1 MYLSNDSEDRY
12 ITSIH
17 QWSPIVKKSII
28 AILAGLLVLTPL
40 AAQAG
45 PIQNRI
51 NHQQQRTYAGVKNG
65 SVSPQEFRQ
74 IERGEDNIE
83 AARIRAI
90 RSGGKLTQVEKNRLN
105 HRLNKL
111 SKTIYHDK
119 HN

>member
-1 MYLSNDSEDRY
+1 MN
-12 ITSIH
+12 
-17 QWSPIVKKSII
+17 KSII

-51 NHQQQRTYAGVKNG
+51 NHQEQRIYSGVKHG
-65 SVSPQEFRQ
+65 SISPKEYRQ
-74 IERGEDNIE
+74 IERREDRIE
-83 AARIRAI
+83 AARVRDIRG
-90 RSGGKLTQVEKNRLN
+90 GGKLTQSEKNRLN

-111 SKTIYHDK
+111 SHTIYHDK